1 MSPWAI
7 FQNASAEN
15 WPLIISKI
23 GQHLS
28 GTIME
33 AVQRVMQILDLD
45 PPSLMVRK
53 DIQAIVDDLL
63 KLVGQSDMSAPSSR
77 NISLHILKRAERVI
91 QQLVPEMFAEYLL
104 PALRA
109 AATYFETTSTV
120 VGPDTV
126 NQLILNQMET
136 LKSLLPPNSTAQAYI
151 SVFINITHFIL
162 DSGQGKSDLCVTVG
176 GQHVEFWRTLMERR
190 SHCVLHYSSSV
201 NVRQPESCG

>member
-1 MSPWAI
+1 MNPDT
-7 FQNASAEN
+7 FTT
-15 WPLIISKI
+15 LHISVQQI

-28 GTIME
+28 GAIME

-45 PPSLMVRK
+45 PPSLMVQK

-63 KLVGQSDMSAPSSR
+63 KLVGQPDMSAPSSR

-109 AATYFETTSTV
+109 ATTYFETTSTV

-126 NQLILNQMET
+126 NQL
-136 LKSLLPPNSTAQAYI
+136 
-151 SVFINITHFIL
+151 
-162 DSGQGKSDLCVTVG
+162 
-176 GQHVEFWRTLMERR
+176 
-190 SHCVLHYSSSV
+190 
-201 NVRQPESCG
+201 